1 MRTSFVSRGVDE
13 RAEAIERIYRDRYA
27 GFRCAITAVL
37 GDFDRAHDAVQDG
50 FAQALL
56 RRADF
61 RGGSLEAWVWR
72 IVVRKALD
80 LRRGDRAMPFDTE
93 IADDL
98 IASDGDSEL
107 AAAIRSLPARRRVV
121 VFLRYFADL
130 SYEQIAE
137 LCGVSAGTV
146 AATLSQAHTEL
157 RELLDLE
164 AVER

>member
-1 MRTSFVSRGVDE
+1 MRNSFVSLRVDE
-13 RAEAIERIYRDRYA
+13 RVEAIERIYHDRYTS
-27 GFRCAITAVL
+27 FRYAVTAVL

-56 RRADF
+56 RRGDF

-80 LRRGDRAMPFDTE
+80 LRRGDRKELLETE
-93 IADDL
+93 IPGQL
-98 IASDGDSEL
+98 IASDADTEL
-107 AAAIRSLPARRRVV
+107 AAAIRSLPARRRLI

-137 LCGVSAGTV
+137 LCGISPGTV

-157 RELLDLE
+157 RELLELE
-164 AVER
+164 RVKR